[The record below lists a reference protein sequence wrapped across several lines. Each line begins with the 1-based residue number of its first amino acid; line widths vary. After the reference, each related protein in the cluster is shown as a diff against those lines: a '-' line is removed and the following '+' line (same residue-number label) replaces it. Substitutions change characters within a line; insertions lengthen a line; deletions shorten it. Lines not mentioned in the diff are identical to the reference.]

1 MISTDTG
8 VQFIRS
14 INTLGLPKF
23 LQGFLMFDDFDQS
36 VRLSTE
42 FQQQMYFI
50 SKEDIG
56 TLSVRKIRVLYQ

>member
-8 VQFIRS
+8 VQFISS
-14 INTLGLPKF
+14 INTLGLPKL

-42 FQQQMYFI
+42 FQLQI
-50 SKEDIG
+50 
-56 TLSVRKIRVLYQ
+56 